1 MSEKEEPERPSSD
14 PDPENEPEAS
24 RPPPPSAKS
33 GAKLRPL
40 YYNIVSH
47 LGGLLA
53 VLGGVMIAIS
63 MLTHVVGSGGSN
75 PYIGI
80 FTFMVFPG
88 VMITGIVIFLL
99 GMRWE
104 AGRRRRM
111 QSLEDLPYPRI
122 DLNDKHQRKVFA
134 YSTVGGV
141 VLTTL
146 VVWAS
151 YQGFHFTESVY
162 FCGQVCHVPM
172 EPEFTAYQDSAHAR
186 VPCVDCHVGEGAG
199 WYVKSKLSGAR
210 QVLGVITGNYKRPI
224 PTPIEHLR
232 PARETCERCHWP
244 QKFFGATL
252 LQLPHYRYNE
262 TNDSEQISLTLKTG
276 GGSPVHGRSQG
287 IHWHMVV
294 ANSVS
299 YVSSDPKLQ
308 VIPWTKVKHADGS
321 EETYYAKTKLSP
333 SELLN
338 LPERK
343 MDCMDCHNRP
353 AHSFPPPDAAI
364 DQALMRGRI
373 ATSLPWI
380 KKIAV
385 ESVFIERKDKE
396 MAHDLIGKYINE
408 FYEKKYPDVYKNRKA
423 DIDQAVTVAKDV
435 FDRGVFPK
443 MNVDWETYPVNI
455 GHRYWPGCFRCHDGK
470 HVSKGGK
477 VLVHECNGTCH
488 SKPERGK
495 VMALGGVDPE
505 AQEDWHPWRMPKEHL
520 DIDGHDMVLCHQCH
534 KAGQRPSRE
543 CKDCHEK

>member
-1 MSEKEEPERPSSD
+1 MSEPEDTKPESEPSP
-14 PDPENEPEAS
+14 
-24 RPPPPSAKS
+24 KS
-33 GAKLRPL
+33 KPAPKSKKGVKGRPL

-47 LGGLLA
+47 LGGLIVVLA
-53 VLGGVMIAIS
+53 AILIAVS
-63 MLTHVVGSGGSN
+63 MLAHITGTSGTN

-80 FTFMVFPG
+80 FTYMVFPG
-88 VMITGIVIFLL
+88 LMAAGAIMFLL

-104 AGRRRRM
+104 AGRRRRAE
-111 QSLEDLPYPRI
+111 SLEDLPYPRI
-122 DLNDKHQRKVFA
+122 DLNDQHQRKVFA

-141 VLTTL
+141 LVTTL

-162 FCGQVCHVPM
+162 FCGQLCHVPM
-172 EPEFTAYQDSAHAR
+172 QPEFTAYQDSAHAR
-186 VPCVDCHVGEGAG
+186 VPCVACHVGEGAS
-199 WYVKSKLSGAR
+199 WYVRSKLSGAR
-210 QVLGVITGNYKRPI
+210 QVIAVLTNNYQRPI

-232 PARETCERCHWP
+232 PARETCEHCHWP

-262 TNDSEQISLTLKTG
+262 TNDAEQITLTLKTG
-276 GGSPVHGRSQG
+276 GGSPSHGQSQG

-294 ANSVS
+294 SNTVTFAAA
-299 YVSSDPKLQ
+299 DKKLQ
-308 VIPWTKVKHADGS
+308 IIPWVKVKHADGS
-321 EETYYAKTKLSP
+321 EVTYKAKKTHLSP
-333 SELLN
+333 SEIDK
-338 LPERK
+338 LPRHS

-353 AHSFPPPDAAI
+353 AHSFPPPDAAV
-364 DQALMRGRI
+364 DQAILRGRI
-373 ATSLPWI
+373 PSDLPWV

-385 ESVFIERKDKE
+385 ESVFKERKDSE
-396 MAHDLIGKYINE
+396 MAHDIMRKFITGY
-408 FYEKKYPDVYKNRKA
+408 YEKNYPDVANKRKG
-423 DIDQAVTVAKDV
+423 DIDKVVTVMTDI

-470 HVSKGGK
+470 HVTDDGK
-477 VLVHECNGTCH
+477 VLAHDCNGTCH
-488 SKPERGK
+488 SQPERGR

-505 AQEDWHPWRMPKEHL
+505 AMDDWHPWRMPKEHL
-520 DIDGHDMVLCHQCH
+520 DIEGHDMVLCHQCH